1 VFENTNGL
9 LSLFIASIEFVLIIN
24 LLIFAEKN
32 KVNKLVIILVFIL
45 GTYQFIEFL
54 ICGVGYNTSLW
65 GYLAI
70 LSVSFMP
77 PLSLYIILVYLNY
90 NSKLNLLLFLPA
102 LFFAFY
108 YPTVMEQFTVSN
120 CTAIYVMYNY
130 PLGFL
135 YGIFYYTPILIV
147 IILLFYKTYL
157 KVDLQKVK
165 LGKLLLYGYTITFI
179 PAFLFTRLVPNML
192 EAVESIIC
200 TFAFILFLTLSY
212 FVLKNKT
219 IKRSEIETVEDN

>member
-1 VFENTNGL
+1 MLDNTDGL
-9 LSLFIASIEFVLIIN
+9 LSLFIAAIEFVLIIN

-32 KVNKLVIILVFIL
+32 KVNKHVIVLLFIL
-45 GTYQFIEFL
+45 GIYQFVEFL

-77 PLSLYIILVYLNY
+77 PLSLFVILVYLNFD
-90 NSKLNLLLFLPA
+90 SRLNLILFSPA

-135 YGIFYYTPILIV
+135 YGIFYYTPILAV
-147 IILLFYKTYL
+147 ILLLLYKTYL
-157 KVDLQKVK
+157 NVDVKKVK
-165 LGKLLLYGYTITFI
+165 LGKVLLYGYSLTFI
-179 PAFLFTRLVPNML
+179 PAFIFTRVVPNML

-200 TFAFILFLTLSY
+200 TFAFMLFLTLSY

-219 IKRSEIETVEDN
+219 IEKT